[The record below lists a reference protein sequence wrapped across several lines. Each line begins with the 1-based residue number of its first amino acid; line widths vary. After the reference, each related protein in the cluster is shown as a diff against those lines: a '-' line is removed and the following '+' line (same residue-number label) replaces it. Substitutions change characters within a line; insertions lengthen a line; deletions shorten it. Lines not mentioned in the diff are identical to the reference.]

1 MSDFDKWF
9 REDYESQ
16 EAMSART
23 AYILGYTRAKH
34 KAYWKFRPVK
44 NEDGQIYVHCYVCT
58 NCKAIDEHQGA
69 APYCWNCGA
78 EMEGRLD
85 Q

>member
-1 MSDFDKWF
+1 MSNFDNCSKKD
-9 REDYESQ
+9 EEKL
-16 EAMSART
+16 ETMSPYA
-23 AYILGYTRAKH
+23 AYVLGYTRAKT
-34 KAYWKFRPVK
+34 KAFWKFKPIK

-78 EMEGRLD
+78 TMEGRLN
-85 Q
+85 